1 MWSCMHMNHSGATFR
16 VFLAG
21 LLIAYPTIQVYF
33 GRRGDGYSRPDS
45 ATLEREGKGLLVIH
59 AAAFFGIVGCVA
71 IEAIYPRLLHTFD
84 ISIPISARWVAA
96 GITALSLYGLIFVHR
111 ELGRFWS
118 VYLDLKSN
126 HQLIE
131 SGPYRWVRHPMY
143 TVLIIHS
150 VGLGFVAANGL
161 LLALGVLRS
170 TMLLIRIPREESMLI
185 ARFGD
190 QYRQYVKRKGLI
202 FPRLRALR

>member
-1 MWSCMHMNHSGATFR
+1 MNHSGATFR

-33 GRRGDGYSRPDS
+33 VRRGAGYSRPDN
-45 ATLEREGKGLLVIH
+45 ATLEREGKGLLVIQ

-71 IEAIYPRLLHTFD
+71 IEVIYPRLLQAFD
-84 ISIPISARWVAA
+84 ISIAIPVRWVAA
-96 GITALSLYGLIFVHR
+96 GITALSLYGLILVHR

-118 VYLDLKSN
+118 VYLELKSD

-143 TVLIIHS
+143 TALIIHS

-161 LLALGVLRS
+161 LLTLGVLRS
-170 TMLLIRIPREESMLI
+170 TMLLIRIPREEAMLT

-190 QYRQYVKRKGLI
+190 QYRQYVMRKGLL
-202 FPRLRALR
+202 FPRRWGLR